1 MNLPPTESMKRRA
14 QESIVRWFDI
24 NGRNL
29 PWRATSD
36 PYEVLI
42 AEMLLRRTTATAVA
56 RVYSTFIR
64 RFERPEQ
71 LARARVRTIASVV
84 GTLGLQNL
92 RARHLQQTAAH
103 IVKEFK
109 GSIPDTMEELVNL
122 PGVGAYVASAVLNFA
137 FCLPSPLVDGNTIH
151 LLSRLFDLEFVGPAD
166 RNAWNFIASFELGEQ
181 NKAFYWGI
189 FYLVAMVCLRRAP
202 RCEICPLH
210 ELCMWRQENR
220 PTLKTGRLS

>member
-1 MNLPPTESMKRRA
+1 MTLLPTESMKRRA

-24 NGRNL
+24 NGRDL
-29 PWRATSD
+29 PWRTTSD

-56 RVYSTFIR
+56 RVYSSFIT

-71 LARARVRTIASVV
+71 LARARVRTIASMV

-92 RARHLQQTAAH
+92 RARHLQQTATH

-109 GSIPDTMEELVNL
+109 GSIPDTMERLVNL
-122 PGVGAYVASAVLNFA
+122 PGVGVYVASAVLNFA
-137 FCLPSPLVDGNTIH
+137 FCRPSPLVDGNTIH
-151 LLSRLFDLEFVGPAD
+151 LLSRLFELEFAGPAD
-166 RNAWNFIASFELGEQ
+166 RNAWDFIASFELGEQ

-189 FYLVAMVCLRRAP
+189 IDLVAMVCLRRAP

-210 ELCMWRQENR
+210 EPCIWRHKNR
-220 PTLKTGRLS
+220 PVLKTD

>member
-1 MNLPPTESMKRRA
+1 MNLHPTESMKSRI
-14 QESIVRWFDI
+14 QESIVRWFDT
-24 NGRNL
+24 NGRDL
-29 PWRATSD
+29 PWRTTSD

-56 RVYSTFIR
+56 RVYSAFIT

-71 LARARVRTIASVV
+71 LARARVRTIASMV

-109 GSIPDTMEELVNL
+109 GSIPDTMEKLVSL
-122 PGVGAYVASAVLNFA
+122 PGVGVYVSSAVLNFA
-137 FCLPSPLVDGNTIH
+137 FCRPSPLVDSNTIH
-151 LLSRLFDLEFVGPAD
+151 LLSRLFELEFAGPSD
-166 RNAWNFIASFELGEQ
+166 RNAWDFIASFELGQQ

-189 FYLVAMVCLRRAP
+189 IDLVAMVCLRRAP

-210 ELCMWRQENR
+210 ELCVWRHKNR
-220 PTLKTGRLS
+220 PVLKTD